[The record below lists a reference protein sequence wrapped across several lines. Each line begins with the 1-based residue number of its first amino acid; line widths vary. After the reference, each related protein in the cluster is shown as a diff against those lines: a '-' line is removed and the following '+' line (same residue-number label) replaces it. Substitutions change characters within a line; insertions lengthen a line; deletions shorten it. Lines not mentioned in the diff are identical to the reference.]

1 MSVGSSQ
8 VTENITVPSYVISLE
23 NSPYLFDEET
33 LTTMTNPTQSGDFL
47 QEEGR
52 LYTAKSAG
60 SLEDVFSSVSE
71 DFDGRDEPT
80 NEFYG

>member
-8 VTENITVPSYVISLE
+8 VTENITDPSYVISLE
-23 NSPYLFDEET
+23 NSPYLLDEET
-33 LTTMTNPTQSGDFL
+33 LTSMTNPTQSGDFL